1 MPVGTVG
8 FMAPEVARCHHASPA
23 SDIWSLGCLLFM
35 LLTGGVEPFWKPGRP
50 AVTTQRKARRGEFSW
65 PVSAKDHLSED
76 ACDLV
81 NNLLVVRPGD
91 RLSAEEALRH
101 PWLQGA
107 QYLLKRFPAR
117 KESPV
122 LDTARMRSWLARRRW
137 LKAGTVLRA
146 LQRMAKFVD
155 SASHCRKETKELPL
169 GNYSRLQKILDDL
182 DKM

>member
-1 MPVGTVG
+1 MLLYLHSRPLVG

-91 RLSAEEALRH
+91 RLSAEEALQAPLASRGSVS
-101 PWLQGA
+101 PEEIDLRRPLVG
-107 QYLLKRFPAR
+107 LLACF
-117 KESPV
+117 
-122 LDTARMRSWLARRRW
+122 T
-137 LKAGTVLRA
+137 
-146 LQRMAKFVD
+146 F
-155 SASHCRKETKELPL
+155 SAER
-169 GNYSRLQKILDDL
+169 
-182 DKM
+182 